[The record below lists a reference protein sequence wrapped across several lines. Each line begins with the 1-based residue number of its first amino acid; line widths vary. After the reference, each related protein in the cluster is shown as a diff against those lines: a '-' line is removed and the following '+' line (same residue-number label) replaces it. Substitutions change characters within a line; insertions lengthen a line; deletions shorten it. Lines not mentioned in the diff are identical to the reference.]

1 LSIAI
6 PLFLHVENSRAFA
19 LQLLQGIGG
28 SSLTSEVIAFRRD
41 GLDCRHGCAKPE
53 LADIPAGHFSSLLKH
68 WRSVRRLTQI
78 ELAVDANVSA
88 KHLCFLETGRSQPSR
103 EMVQLLCSAL
113 DLPLEERNA
122 LHVAAGFVPPY
133 GDKGLAAENL
143 QPVRQALDFILRQ
156 QEPYP
161 GIVIDGHWDVRIRN
175 QGSARLLKPFRDS
188 YEMENGL
195 ADNAMHVVFHP
206 KGLRQFMVELGRV
219 RPAVDP
225 DPASRCRARQPGGGA
240 IARGNHGLS
249 RTVGRMAAATPFAGV
264 LAGHDDATRKGDY
277 RLAFFSTFTTLAMP
291 TDAAL
296 QQIKIEC
303 FFPADDATAE
313 KARQWHFDQTQE
325 IENATCPA

>member
-1 LSIAI
+1 MAA
-6 PLFLHVENSRAFA
+6 PDTNAHE
-19 LQLLQGIGG
+19 
-28 SSLTSEVIAFRRD
+28 
-41 GLDCRHGCAKPE
+41 
-53 LADIPAGHFSSLLKH
+53 IPAGHFSRLLKH
-68 WRSVRRLTQI
+68 WRGVRRLTQI
-78 ELAVDANVSA
+78 ELAADANVSA
-88 KHLCFLETGRSQPSR
+88 RHLCFLETGRSQPSR
-103 EMVQLLCSAL
+103 EMVQLLGSAL

-175 QGSARLLKPFRDS
+175 QASARLLKPFRDS

-206 KGLRQFMVELGRV
+206 KGLRQFMLNWDEF
-219 RPAVDP
+219 
-225 DPASRCRARQPGGGA
+225 ARQLIQILHRDVAQGSRAAAQLLDEIMVYP
-240 IARGNHGLS
+240 GLS
-249 RTVGRMAAATPFAGV
+249 AEWRLPRHSSASSPVMTMQ
-264 LAGHDDATRKGDY
+264 LAKGDY

-313 KARQWHFDQTQE
+313 KARQM
-325 IENATCPA
+325 AL